1 MFEFEILTNA
11 IIHSTIKTT
20 VIGPS
25 ISGPLIGAIIGSAF
39 TWILAHGTE
48 FYRFTKKKKEIYVIL
63 NSEVEN
69 NISNLKIFEIY
80 HPVKKSY
87 TIRDEWTIN
96 DFQNFYKT
104 LNDFPILRH
113 DNWDK
118 FIDTVPEIFTQYEIS
133 KIIECN
139 SKLDKLSDLARFLSN
154 YEIEDSLNQD
164 NLDLKELRFDDY
176 LKITENYRTFEKNF
190 NDLLR
195 DLNTIKDIF
204 SEKGKK
210 LIFSLDYDLLLIMFI
225 EIIGIIGFAILLK
238 FL

>member
-11 IIHSTIKTT
+11 IIHSAIKTT

-48 FYRFTKKKKEIYVIL
+48 FYRFTKKKKGIYIIL

-69 NISNLKIFEIY
+69 NISNLQKFEIY
-80 HPVKKSY
+80 HPVKDIY

-96 DFQNFYKT
+96 DLQNFYKT

-113 DNWDK
+113 DNWDE
-118 FIDTVPEIFTQYEIS
+118 FIDTVPEIFTPYEIR

-139 SKLDKLSDLARFLSN
+139 SNLDKLSDLAKFLSN
-154 YEIEDSLNQD
+154 YKIEYAHNQD

-176 LKITENYRTFEKNF
+176 LKIAENYRTFEKNYK
-190 NDLLR
+190 DLLR

-204 SEKGKK
+204 SKKGKK
-210 LIFSLDYDLLLIMFI
+210 LIFSLDYDLLLIMI
-225 EIIGIIGFAILLK
+225 LEILFIIGFAILLK

>member
-1 MFEFEILTNA
+1 LGQ
-11 IIHSTIKTT
+11 IHRYCS
-20 VIGPS
+20 
-25 ISGPLIGAIIGSAF
+25 
-39 TWILAHGTE
+39 
-48 FYRFTKKKKEIYVIL
+48 
-63 NSEVEN
+63 
-69 NISNLKIFEIY
+69 
-80 HPVKKSY
+80 
-87 TIRDEWTIN
+87 
-96 DFQNFYKT
+96 
-104 LNDFPILRH
+104 
-113 DNWDK
+113 
-118 FIDTVPEIFTQYEIS
+118 EIFTQYEIS

>member
-1 MFEFEILTNA
+1 MGQ
-11 IIHSTIKTT
+11 IHRYCS
-20 VIGPS
+20 
-25 ISGPLIGAIIGSAF
+25 
-39 TWILAHGTE
+39 
-48 FYRFTKKKKEIYVIL
+48 
-63 NSEVEN
+63 
-69 NISNLKIFEIY
+69 
-80 HPVKKSY
+80 
-87 TIRDEWTIN
+87 
-96 DFQNFYKT
+96 
-104 LNDFPILRH
+104 
-113 DNWDK
+113 
-118 FIDTVPEIFTQYEIS
+118 EIFTQYEIS